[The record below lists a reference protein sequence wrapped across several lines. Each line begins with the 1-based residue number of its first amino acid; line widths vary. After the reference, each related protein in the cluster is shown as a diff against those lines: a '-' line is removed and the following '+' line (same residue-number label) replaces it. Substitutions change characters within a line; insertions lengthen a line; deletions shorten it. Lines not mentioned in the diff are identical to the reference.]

1 MIAYVDSSA
10 LAKLYVSERGTEGV
24 GRIAAVH
31 PLAASSVTYVEV
43 RSALARRAREG
54 ELTREEVRHAAA
66 RLDAHWQVI
75 AVVPSDDRL
84 FRVAADLC
92 DRRPL
97 RAGDAIQ
104 LASALA
110 LRNQG
115 AEVTFVCAD
124 RQLLAAAAAEGLGV
138 LDPEA

>member
-24 GRIAAVH
+24 GRVAAAH

-43 RSALARRAREG
+43 RSALARRAGEG
-54 ELTREEVRHAAA
+54 GLTREEVRHAAE
-66 RLDAHWQVI
+66 RLDAHWRVI
-75 AVVPSDDRL
+75 AVVPTDDRL

-110 LRNQG
+110 VRAADPEVDAFACFDTGLRS
-115 AEVTFVCAD
+115 
-124 RQLLAAAAAEGLGV
+124 AAAAEGLV
-138 LDPEA
+138 PLP